1 MLGCEKEK
9 MNGARKFSQLSLE
22 KQHIWLLCLHFL
34 MYKKKENILT
44 LVIDK
49 MYKKNIVLKAIYQN
63 KQVHVT
69 QYIQFLVA
77 MKS

>member
-1 MLGCEKEK
+1 
-9 MNGARKFSQLSLE
+9 
-22 KQHIWLLCLHFL
+22 

-63 KQVHVT
+63 
-69 QYIQFLVA
+69 
-77 MKS
+77 

>member
-1 MLGCEKEK
+1 
-9 MNGARKFSQLSLE
+9 MNGAE
-22 KQHIWLLCLHFL
+22 KIQSTQFRETTYLIACLHFL

-49 MYKKNIVLKAIYQN
+49 MYRKNIVLKAIYQN

>member
-1 MLGCEKEK
+1 
-9 MNGARKFSQLSLE
+9 MNGAEKIQPTQFIEATSL
-22 KQHIWLLCLHFL
+22 IAWSSLL

-49 MYKKNIVLKAIYQN
+49 VYRKNIVLKAIYHN